1 MNARPYE
8 WSDLEIFLELARAGS
23 LAAAAEKLRVDASTV
38 HRRLGKLEAAM
49 RTKLFLRSTRG
60 YALSEAGQ
68 DLLTHTTAMDEQ
80 ATSAFRKVVARDE
93 QPIGTVRLAT
103 VDDLAVHVVPP
114 IVTSFR
120 EKHPRITVFVDVR
133 DSFVA
138 LAKHEADVALRIGLT
153 SSIPGEGIARRVCTI
168 GTGFF
173 ASRAYLKRH
182 GRPKKPEDLFE
193 HTFIRPLERFAG
205 MPSERFTD
213 RYSDPAKIALR
224 SNSFYAI
231 FGAIRAGVGIGFA
244 PLILAATDKSI
255 ERLDLDVGEPMS
267 QPSLYLVVHTD
278 MRKNARVRAFVD
290 HTFAALTA
298 QRNLFEHG
306 VA

>member
-1 MNARPYE
+1 MDARPYE
-8 WSDLEIFLELARAGS
+8 WSDLEIFLELARTGT

-68 DLLTHTTAMDEQ
+68 DLLAHTTAMDEQ

-103 VDDLAVHVVPP
+103 VDDLAVNVVPP

-120 EKHPRITVFVDVR
+120 EKHPRVTVHLDVR

-153 SSIPGEGIARRVCTI
+153 STVPGEGVVRRVCSI

-182 GRPKKPEDLFE
+182 GRPRKPEDLFE
-193 HTFIRPLERFAG
+193 HTFVRPLERFAG
-205 MPSERFTD
+205 MPSERVTD
-213 RYSDPAKIALR
+213 RYSDPAKIAMR
-224 SNSFYAI
+224 VNSFYAL

-244 PLILAATDKSI
+244 PLMLTAQEKSV
-255 ERLDLDVGEPMS
+255 EQLDLDFGEPLPP
-267 QPSLYLVVHTD
+267 PSLYLVVHTD

-290 HTFAALTA
+290 HAFAALTA
-298 QRNLFEHG
+298 QRGMFERG
-306 VA
+306 VV